1 MKRRR
6 MMKKLLILSVILALC
21 GSAQAVFL
29 DNFDHA
35 SDDNWAAVN
44 YMGWYTN
51 IPDAGRDS
59 PGRTWSIGNWDSF
72 QSLPNP
78 TSFEMSTIAA
88 YNFVNTYTDGQGQA
102 GKLQAWKPGMT
113 GPVANGVLRMI
124 YSGGGWEWT
133 QNDGPFLYKM
143 WTGDFQADVQVVA
156 ADNWW
161 HNLGGL
167 MARAPNESYEGANEN
182 YVSVS
187 MFPLY
192 NIGNRGQSTVNGVT
206 SSTPGAN
213 GHYPSNPYLRLTR
226 VGSLFTME
234 KSLDGI
240 TYTVLGSF
248 NRPDLP
254 AELQVGIMAGNFT
267 RDWMGTMDFDN
278 FSLVP
283 EPATI
288 ALLGLGALALIR
300 RKR

>member
-1 MKRRR
+1 
-6 MMKKLLILSVILALC
+6 MMKKLLILLVVLAIT
-21 GSAQAVFL
+21 GASQAVIFE

-35 SDDNWAAVN
+35 SDDNWGAVN

-51 IPDAGRDS
+51 VPDAGRDS

-72 QSLPNP
+72 ISLPNP
-78 TSFEMSTIAA
+78 DTGEMSTIAA
-88 YNFVNTYTDGQGQA
+88 YNFVNTHPNGMGEPAT
-102 GKLQAWKPGMT
+102 LQAWKPGMT

-133 QNDGPFLYKM
+133 QNDGPFLYKNV
-143 WTGDFQADVQVVA
+143 TGDFVATVQVVA
-156 ADNWW
+156 EDNWW
-161 HNLGGL
+161 HNLGGI
-167 MARAPNESYEGANEN
+167 MARADNPDGTGATEN

-192 NIGNRGQSTVNGVT
+192 SIGNRGQSCVNGVT
-206 SSTPGAN
+206 SGTPTAG
-213 GHYPSNPYLRLTR
+213 YPSNPYLKLTR
-226 VGSLFTME
+226 IGSKFSME
-234 KSLDGI
+234 VSPDGI
-240 TYTVLGSF
+240 VYEVLGSF

-278 FSLVP
+278 FVIDVP

-288 ALLGLGALALIR
+288 TLLGLGGLFLIR
-300 RKR
+300 RRK